1 VKVFARYYQNR
12 RGPAVTPGDGGRL
25 TRPRRASHEA
35 KNRARARFFG
45 GREAWSS
52 DGLELTDN
60 LVADLV
66 HRSDSMDL
74 DVLGGAFAALLG
86 P

>member
-1 VKVFARYYQNR
+1 MSESVRPILPESTGA
-12 RGPAVTPGDGGRL
+12 GSHAGGRL

-45 GREAWSS
+45 RRKAWSS

-60 LVADLV
+60 LVADLI